1 MNLLEKQQKKK
12 KRTIKDLGQK
22 MEKAVQRNASQSYS
36 KKLLLE
42 D

>member
-1 MNLLEKQQKKK
+1 M
-12 KRTIKDLGQK
+12 KDLGQK

-42 D
+42 DQDSF

>member
-1 MNLLEKQQKKK
+1 MNLLEKQQQK

>member
-1 MNLLEKQQKKK
+1 MNLLEKQQKK